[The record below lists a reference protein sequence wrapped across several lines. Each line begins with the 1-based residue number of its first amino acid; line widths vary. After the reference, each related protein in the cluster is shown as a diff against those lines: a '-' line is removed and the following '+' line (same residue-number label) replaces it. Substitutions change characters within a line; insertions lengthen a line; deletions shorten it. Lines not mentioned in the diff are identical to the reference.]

1 MPSLRDL
8 RRRIRTVA
16 NTQKIT
22 KAMELVAASKLRRAQ
37 ERMQN
42 ARPYADELS
51 GVMAELMAR
60 NAGYQHPYLAV
71 RPVKRRCLILV
82 TSDRGLVGA
91 LNSNS
96 IRVAL
101 RELAGGGV
109 PVAMVTIGR
118 RGRDAMRRLRRDLV
132 GDVSNY
138 GDRPTLGT
146 VLPAIRIAMQQYEQ
160 GECDQVDLVYA
171 RFLSAGRQEAT
182 LQRVLP
188 VEPPAAPSGRLV
200 ADFEYEPD
208 TPEVLDALLPR
219 YVEAQVYRA
228 VLENLA
234 SEQAAK
240 VMAMHNAEE
249 NAGDLILSLTLTAN
263 KARQA
268 SITTELMEVVSGATA
283 LEA

>member
-60 NAGYQHPYLAV
+60 TAGYHHPYLAV
-71 RPVKRRCLILV
+71 RPVRRRCLILV

-91 LNSNS
+91 LNSNN

-101 RELAGGGV
+101 RESAGGGI

-138 GDRPTLGT
+138 GDRPTLST
-146 VLPAIRIAMQQYEQ
+146 VLPAIRVAMQRYEE
-160 GECDQVDLVYA
+160 GDCDQVDLVYA
-171 RFLSAGRQEAT
+171 RFVSAGQQEAT
-182 LQRVLP
+182 LQRILP
-188 VEPPAAPSGRLV
+188 VEPPQRSTRPAS
-200 ADFEYEPD
+200 DFEYEPD
-208 TPEVLDALLPR
+208 TGEVLDALLPR

-234 SEQAAK
+234 SEQAAR
-240 VMAMHNAEE
+240 VVAMHNAEE
-249 NAGDLILSLTLTAN
+249 NAGELIQSLTLTAN

>member
-42 ARPYADELS
+42 ARPYADELT
-51 GVMAELMAR
+51 GVMAQLMGR
-60 NAGYQHPYLAV
+60 SSGREHPFLAK
-71 RPVKRRCLILV
+71 RPVTRRCMILV
-82 TSDRGLVGA
+82 TTDRGMVGG

-96 IRVAL
+96 VRLAL
-101 RELAGGGV
+101 RESAAGGV
-109 PVAMVTIGR
+109 PVDVVSIGR
-118 RGRDAMRRLRRDLV
+118 RGRDTMRRLGRNLIA
-132 GDVSNY
+132 DVSDY
-138 GDRPTLGT
+138 GDRPTLST
-146 VLPAIRIAMQQYEQ
+146 VLPAISVAMGRYEK

-171 RFLSAGRQEAT
+171 RFISNGRQEAT
-182 LQRVLP
+182 LQRLLP
-188 VEPPAAPSGRLV
+188 VEPPADAAPTT

-208 TPEVLDALLPR
+208 SAEVLDALLPR

-228 VLENLA
+228 VLENVA

-240 VMAMHNAEE
+240 VMAMHNAAE
-249 NAGDLILSLTLTAN
+249 NAGEVIDSLTLTAN
-263 KARQA
+263 KERQS
-268 SITTELMEVVSGATA
+268 SITTELMEVVSGSTA
-283 LEA
+283 LDEA

>member
-1 MPSLRDL
+1 MASLRDL

-37 ERMQN
+37 ERIQN

-51 GVMAELMAR
+51 GVMAELMGR
-60 NAGYQHPYLAV
+60 TSGYQNPYLAV
-71 RPVKRRCLILV
+71 RPVTRRCLILV
-82 TSDRGLVGA
+82 TSDRGLVGG

-96 IRVAL
+96 IRLAV
-101 RELAGGGV
+101 RESASGGV
-109 PVAMVTIGR
+109 PVEVVTIGR
-118 RGRDAMRRLRRDLV
+118 RGRDAMRRLRRDLI

-146 VLPAIRIAMQQYEQ
+146 VLPAIRVAMQRYEQ

-171 RFLSAGRQEAT
+171 RFVSAGQQEAT
-182 LQRVLP
+182 LQRILP
-188 VEPPAAPSGRLV
+188 VEPPQRSTRPAS
-200 ADFEYEPD
+200 DFEYEPD
-208 TPEVLDALLPR
+208 TGEVLDALLPR

-234 SEQAAK
+234 SEQAAR
-240 VMAMHNAEE
+240 VVAMHNAEE
-249 NAGDLILSLTLTAN
+249 NAGELIQSLTLTAN

>member
-37 ERMQN
+37 ERMQS
-42 ARPYADELS
+42 ARPYADELT
-51 GVMAELMAR
+51 GVMGELMKRAS
-60 NAGYQHPYLAV
+60 GYQHPLLAV
-71 RPVKRRCLILV
+71 RPVQRRCLILV
-82 TSDRGLVGA
+82 TSDRGLVGG

-96 IRVAL
+96 IRLAL
-101 RELAGGGV
+101 RETAGGV
-109 PVAMVTIGR
+109 PAEVVTIGR
-118 RGRDAMRRLRRDLV
+118 RGRDAMRRLHRDLV
-132 GDVSNY
+132 ADVSNY
-138 GDRPTLGT
+138 GDRPTLTT
-146 VLPAIRIAMQQYEQ
+146 VLPAITTAMQSYEQ
-160 GECDQVDLVYA
+160 GKCDQVDLVYA
-171 RFLSAGRQEAT
+171 RFVSAGRQEPT
-182 LQRVLP
+182 LQRILP
-188 VEPPAAPSGRLV
+188 VEPPGGSGRTG

-208 TPEVLDALLPR
+208 TAEVLDALLPR

-234 SEQAAK
+234 SEQAAR

-249 NAGDLILSLTLTAN
+249 NAGDVIRSLTLTAN